1 MMAAVAISIICCDPD
16 VSRANGGAYPQP
28 TATRRLQINLHTIIN
43 TDLVEAVWRE
53 IGIIAHHQ
61 QRCENYVQMAAL
73 ITKTMYGE
81 VRRTW
86 RSITTS
92 TIIRRFN
99 AEAIAIMRANETD
112 EKKLANMRRATGY
125 HRQKLFSEFMDDF
138 LKKVKTA
145 RKDLTQDEYN
155 NIAESIATKKNKSS
169 ADELDAFEDDF
180 RASLKADLKDY
191 QAELERGYQMTPL
204 MNGTVFLRIL
214 TKVNNLEDAVDEEI
228 KARKEIMTNFKF
240 IEEYGENADLSEI
253 SIVEKRS
260 LLKQN
265 EARRYVT

>member
-1 MMAAVAISIICCDPD
+1 MDKSTWQGED
-16 VSRANGGAYPQP
+16 Y
-28 TATRRLQINLHTIIN
+28 

-99 AEAIAIMRANETD
+99 ADAIAIMRANETD

-125 HRQKLFSEFMDDF
+125 QRQKLFSEFMDYF
-138 LKKVKTA
+138 LKKVKTT
-145 RKDLTQDEYN
+145 RKDLTQDEYD
-155 NIAESIATKKNKSS
+155 NKRRTSQVLMS
-169 ADELDAFEDDF
+169 WRHLRMIFGLVT
-180 RASLKADLKDY
+180 R
-191 QAELERGYQMTPL
+191 LERLP
-204 MNGTVFLRIL
+204 
-214 TKVNNLEDAVDEEI
+214 
-228 KARKEIMTNFKF
+228 
-240 IEEYGENADLSEI
+240 S
-253 SIVEKRS
+253 
-260 LLKQN
+260 
-265 EARRYVT
+265 